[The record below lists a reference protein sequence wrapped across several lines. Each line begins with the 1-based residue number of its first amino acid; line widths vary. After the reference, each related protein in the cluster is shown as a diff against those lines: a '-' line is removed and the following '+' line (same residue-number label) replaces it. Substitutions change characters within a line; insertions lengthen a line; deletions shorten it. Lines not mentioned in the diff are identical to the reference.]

1 MTSLV
6 EQLDKS
12 VDIARIEA
20 FPLQAQVSDVPR
32 SSLGAMAA
40 RNGLLV
46 RIEDRD
52 GAFGWGEIWCNFPP
66 YANRSRQQLL
76 ETVIAPGLV
85 GNRFERFDEV
95 REQLESTWAR
105 MALHVGEP
113 GPFNHCFAGIDGAL
127 WDLVA
132 RREKRPLCALLGAE
146 RPQRVR
152 VYASTLNA
160 ARAPDLARELQAS
173 GHRAFKLKVGLDPEA
188 DGRLVRGVREAIG
201 EDPDIF
207 IDANQNWSLEQA
219 FVAIDRLSDAGI
231 ALVEEPISAAA
242 PLNEWKALA
251 DGSSVPLAA
260 GENIASL
267 AAYEAHLANG
277 ALGYYQPDVAKW
289 GGVSGCLDVGR
300 KVRAA
305 GFVYCPHYM
314 GTAVGL
320 AASLHLLAAVGG
332 DGLVELD
339 SNSNPLRTDLCALDL
354 SVSEGCVRVP
364 DGHGIG
370 VIPDADAL
378 KRYQA

>member
-1 MTSLV
+1 
-6 EQLDKS
+6 
-12 VDIARIEA
+12 
-20 FPLQAQVSDVPR
+20 
-32 SSLGAMAA
+32 MAA

-66 YANRSRQQLL
+66 HANQSRQLLL

-85 GNRFERFDEV
+85 GKRFERFDQV
-95 REQLESTWAR
+95 GSHLETTWAR

-113 GPFNHCFAGIDGAL
+113 GPFNHCLAGIDGAL

-146 RPQRVR
+146 QPGRVR

-160 ARAPDLARELQAS
+160 ARAPDLARDLLAS
-173 GHRAFKLKVGLDPEA
+173 GHRAFKLKVGHDPEV
-188 DGRLVRGVREAIG
+188 DGLLVRGVREAIG

-207 IDANQNWSLEQA
+207 VDANQNWSLEQA
-219 FVAIDRLSDAGI
+219 FVAIDQLSDTGI
-231 ALVEEPISAAA
+231 TFVEEPISAAA
-242 PLNEWKALA
+242 SLDEWRALA
-251 DGSSVPLAA
+251 DGSAVPLAA

-277 ALGYYQPDVAKW
+277 ALKYYQPDVAKW
-289 GGVSGCLDVGR
+289 GGVSGCLSVGR
-300 KVRAA
+300 KVRSA
-305 GFVYCPHYM
+305 GFIYCPHYM

-320 AASLHLLAAVGG
+320 ATSLHLLAAVGG

-339 SNSNPLRTDLCALDL
+339 SNHSPLRTELCDLDL
-354 SVSEGCVRVP
+354 SVSEGFVRVP

-378 KRYQA
+378 KRHQA